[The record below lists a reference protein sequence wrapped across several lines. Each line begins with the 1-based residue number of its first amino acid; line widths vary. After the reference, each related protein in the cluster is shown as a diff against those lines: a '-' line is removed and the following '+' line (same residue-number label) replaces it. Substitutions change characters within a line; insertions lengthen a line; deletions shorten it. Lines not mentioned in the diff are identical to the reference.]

1 MRLRGGR
8 GWGRVEGV
16 MGAFVLTWW
25 LGFLTYLLLTAGSGC
40 VLWLWSG
47 EELACAVLVGLA
59 AAALGSRSLGSAI
72 GRKAANPWRWLQGVA
87 YACGPFFLEMAKANF
102 EVAWRVITGR
112 IRPGVVRVNAGMGGD
127 DAKIAALANSITL
140 TPGTLTVEAPRG
152 RDVLYVHMLEVP
164 DELAGKEQVEARE
177 VFGHFDCPAWIR
189 RFM

>member
-1 MRLRGGR
+1 
-8 GWGRVEGV
+8 

-25 LGFLTYLLLTAGSGC
+25 LGFLTYLLLTAGSGG

-47 EELACAVLVGLA
+47 EEFVCAVLVGLA
-59 AAALGSRSLGSAI
+59 AAALGSRSLGSAAS
-72 GRKAANPWRWLQGVA
+72 RKAANPWRWLKGIA
-87 YACGPFFLEMAKANF
+87 YACGPFFVEMAKANI

-112 IRPGVVRVNAGMGGD
+112 IRPGIVRVNAGMDND

-164 DELAGKEQVEARE
+164 DELTAKEQIDARE
-177 VFGHFDCPAWIR
+177 VFGRFDCPAWIR
-189 RFM
+189 RVMR